1 MWFATKARRPPIA
14 VTTAINMKIWM
25 KGWVPLLRWVGG
37 RGEGDVSPSHPPQK
51 RDFSLFCGG
60 GAVSPLPPTAKEGKN
75 PSFVVGERGE
85 LPPPPFPLQPT
96 AKEGP
101 TPYKGWALQHGGH
114 TPISLEYQIQ
124 PPPTTVDTLVTGMI
138 IIIWALMGYDWISG
152 WGMVFVKY
160 MFNLTK
166 GPVYPEWHLF

>member
-1 MWFATKARRPPIA
+1 MGPSF
-14 VTTAINMKIWM
+14 V
-25 KGWVPLLRWVGG
+25 VGG
-37 RGEGDVSPSHPPQK
+37 RGETVPPSLTAK
-51 RDFSLFCGG
+51 EGFVLSF
-60 GAVSPLPPTAKEGKN
+60 AVGELCRPLPPTAKEGKN

-138 IIIWALMGYDWISG
+138 III
-152 WGMVFVKY
+152 
-160 MFNLTK
+160 
-166 GPVYPEWHLF
+166 